1 VSRAGSRSRSSS
13 RIANS
18 PHDTAVA
25 LRFRVAGLLLSV
37 AGLPRARAKQLA
49 ALLAPF
55 AAPADG
61 QEPALR
67 LVVHF
72 RGEDGTWIVEREGE
86 RIAAFSDADL
96 LLTQLEWHAITAGLT
111 ATRDQAVFHAG
122 ALARD
127 GAAVIL
133 LGQSGVGKTTLT
145 TGLIRRGWQPY
156 ADDVTLLSTHTT
168 ALEVFPRCF
177 HMDAPALRRA
187 AAGPHF
193 KAVPGLPEHARPLHW
208 APAGLA
214 PTAIVVIER
223 DAQGPSAMRPISQAE
238 AAAALL
244 GQAMA
249 NTLPRARVADV
260 AVRAAAGARACR
272 RLNNGDIEGALD
284 LLDAIAGE

>member
-1 VSRAGSRSRSSS
+1 MPRAVSRSRSSS
-13 RIANS
+13 RIANN

-55 AAPADG
+55 EAPPDG

-67 LVVHF
+67 LVVHL

-86 RIAAFSDADL
+86 RIAAFSDANL

-145 TGLIRRGWQPY
+145 AGLIQRGWLPY
-156 ADDVTLLSTHTT
+156 ADDVTLLDTRTA

-193 KAVPGLPEHARPLHW
+193 KAVPGLPEHAHPLRW
-208 APAGLA
+208 AAPGLV
-214 PTAIVVIER
+214 PTAIVMIER
-223 DAQGPSAMRPISQAE
+223 DAQGPSAMRPIAQAE

-249 NTLPRARVADV
+249 NTLPRATVADV

-284 LLDAIAGE
+284 LLDAVAGE

>member
-1 VSRAGSRSRSSS
+1 MARAVSRSRITA

-18 PHDTAVA
+18 PHDTAGA
-25 LRFRVAGLLLSV
+25 LRFRVAGLLLTV

-55 AAPADG
+55 QASPDG

-67 LVVHF
+67 FDVHP
-72 RGEDGTWIVEREGE
+72 RGEDDVWVVERNSE

-96 LLTQLEWHAITAGLT
+96 LLTQLEWHAIAAGLT
-111 ATRDQAVFHAG
+111 ATTDQAVFHAG
-122 ALARD
+122 ALSRD
-127 GAAVIL
+127 GTAMIL

-145 TGLIRRGWQPY
+145 TGLIQRGWLPY
-156 ADDVTLLSTHTT
+156 ADDVTLLGTRT
-168 ALEVFPRCF
+168 ATLEVFPRCF

-187 AAGPHF
+187 AAAPPF
-193 KAVPGLPEHARPLHW
+193 TAVPGLPEHARPLRW
-208 APAGLA
+208 APPGLA

-223 DAQGPSAMRPISQAE
+223 DAHGPSTMRPISQAE

-249 NTLPRARVADV
+249 NTLPRAMVAEV

-272 RLNNGDIEGALD
+272 QLTNGDREGALD
-284 LLDAIAGE
+284 LLDELGRL